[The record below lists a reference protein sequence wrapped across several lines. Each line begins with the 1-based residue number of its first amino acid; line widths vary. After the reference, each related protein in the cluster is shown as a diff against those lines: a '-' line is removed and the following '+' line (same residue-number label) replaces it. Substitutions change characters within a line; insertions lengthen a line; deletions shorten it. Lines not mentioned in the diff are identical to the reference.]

1 MSDEQ
6 GDAPRHLPFVLGIIG
21 DSGSG
26 KSTVARGVRELI
38 GPEHV
43 TTLELDDY
51 HRYSRAER
59 QELGLTALNPMVHN
73 LSLVQEHLNLLRAG
87 RPVRNR
93 CYDHTD
99 GTFGPMRVLDP
110 EEVVIVRGL
119 LGFPTEELR
128 AAYDLAAFLYP
139 EPELLFRWKLR
150 RDTRSRGYSE
160 AEVLKSIARHLVDS
174 KIYVLPQAD
183 RADLVVRYEVAEW
196 DAPDTAVRTT
206 LTLRRAAAE
215 AVRTNGIAARLG
227 EHGRVEDARGRRGD
241 RPHRQHPSAGGGGC
255 LGAGAFSG
263 HLRLRRLWHLPGG
276 RGRGGPPGAARLYAA
291 ADRGPGAEAPPP
303 VPERRHLKRLR
314 GRDDD
319 GRRGGS
325 RRPSHC
331 IRAPRERLKL
341 VALRV

>member
-38 GPEHV
+38 GPARV

-73 LSLVQEHLNLLRAG
+73 LSLVQEHLNLLRRG

-93 CYDHTD
+93 SYDHTD
-99 GTFGPMRVLDP
+99 GTFGPLRVLEP

-183 RADLVVRYEVAEW
+183 RADLVVRYEVPDF
-196 DAPDTAVRTT
+196 DAPDTDVRTT
-206 LTLRRAAAE
+206 LTLRRAAAD
-215 AVRTNGIAARLG
+215 AVRSNGIAGRLG
-227 EHGRVEDARGRRGD
+227 EHGRVEEGEEGELIVRIDSTLPQEVVDAWGRERFPD
-241 RPHRQHPSAGGGGC
+241 TYASAGYGTYQGDENDDGR
-255 LGAGAFSG
+255 LVPLAFTQ
-263 HLRLRRLWHLPGG
+263 LLIADLAQKLRRPAE
-276 RGRGGPPGAARLYAA
+276 PAPDAAR
-291 ADRGPGAEAPPP
+291 GAEAS
-303 VPERRHLKRLR
+303 V
-314 GRDDD
+314 
-319 GRRGGS
+319 
-325 RRPSHC
+325 
-331 IRAPRERLKL
+331 
-341 VALRV
+341 

>member
-6 GDAPRHLPFVLGIIG
+6 GHAPRHLPFVLGIIG

-38 GPEHV
+38 GPERV

-93 CYDHTD
+93 SYDHTD

-139 EPELLFRWKLR
+139 EAELLFRWKLR

-183 RADLVVRYEVAEW
+183 RADLVVRYDVPTW
-196 DAPDTAVRTT
+196 DAPDSAVRTT
-206 LTLRRAAAE
+206 LTLRRAAAD

-227 EHGRVEDARGRRGD
+227 DHGRVEEGEGGEVIVRIDSTLPQSLVDAWGQERFPD
-241 RPHRQHPSAGGGGC
+241 TYASAGYGTYQADDDDEAR
-255 LGAGAFSG
+255 LVPLAFTQLLIADLAQKLRRPAQPVAEGAGAS
-263 HLRLRRLWHLPGG
+263 
-276 RGRGGPPGAARLYAA
+276 A
-291 ADRGPGAEAPPP
+291 
-303 VPERRHLKRLR
+303 
-314 GRDDD
+314 
-319 GRRGGS
+319 
-325 RRPSHC
+325 
-331 IRAPRERLKL
+331 
-341 VALRV
+341 